1 MRDTKVCFVASSGGH
16 LAEIKQLRQLIEKYP
31 SFLVTE
37 SVPYEVDFFGKP
49 IFYVRKMNRREI
61 KSLLS
66 LRAAYKNAVR
76 ILEEE
81 RVTHV
86 VTTGAMCSVPFCKAA
101 KKLGIKVIYIE
112 SFARVHSPSVTGR
125 ILYRFH
131 WADVFYIQSP
141 ELKKFYPDA
150 IYRGSVF

>member
-1 MRDTKVCFVASSGGH
+1 MKNTKVCFVASSGGH
-16 LAEIKQLRQLIEKYP
+16 LAELQQLKQLVEKYP
-31 SFLVTE
+31 SFLITE
-37 SVPYEVDFFGKP
+37 EVPYDVYFFGKQ
-49 IFYVRKMNRREI
+49 IYYVRKMNRREI

-66 LRAAYKNAVR
+66 LRAAYKNAVK
-76 ILEEE
+76 ILKEEK
-81 RVTHV
+81 VTHV

-112 SFARVHSPSVTGR
+112 SFARVRSPSVTGR
-125 ILYRFH
+125 ILHRFH

-141 ELKKFYPDA
+141 ELKKFYPEA